1 MEENKYRQFFG
12 TNLLH
17 TKRKFSIHLYAY
29 VSDQTDGEKIYDARE

>member
-17 TKRKFSIHLYAY
+17 TKRKISIHLYAY
-29 VSDQTDGEKIYDARE
+29 VSDQTDGEKIDDARE